1 MYVKSPIFYMGN
13 KYDLLKKIIP
23 KFPSN
28 KEIDTFIDAFGGSG
42 TVSLNVNYNNIIYNE
57 LNKNVVNLL
66 KCMKNVP
73 SEEIIDHICNR
84 INQFNLDDDNVGYYN
99 FRDFYNNN
107 ENFDSIDSILD
118 LYTLTFYCFC
128 N

>member
-1 MYVKSPIFYMGN
+1 
-13 KYDLLKKIIP
+13 
-23 KFPSN
+23 
-28 KEIDTFIDAFGGSG
+28 
-42 TVSLNVNYNNIIYNE
+42 
-57 LNKNVVNLL
+57 
-66 KCMKNVP
+66 MKNVP